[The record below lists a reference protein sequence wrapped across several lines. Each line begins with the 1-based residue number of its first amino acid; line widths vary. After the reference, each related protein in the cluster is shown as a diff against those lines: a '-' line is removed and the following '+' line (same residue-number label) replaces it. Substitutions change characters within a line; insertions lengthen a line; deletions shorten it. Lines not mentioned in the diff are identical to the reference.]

1 MKKEE
6 SKMTPKRIA
15 AIVALVL
22 LALLYIVTFFVAL
35 FAPVDKGNLFA
46 ACLMATI
53 AVPLLAWIYIWLYGQ
68 MTGKKTMADLNLM
81 QTGEDALDDQE
92 TSEEEAEEMPV
103 ANAEDTVE

>member
-1 MKKEE
+1 MKKEN

-15 AIVALVL
+15 AIAALVL
-22 LALLYIVTFFVAL
+22 LVLLYVVTFFVAL

-81 QTGEDALDDQE
+81 QGEDADVTDAE
-92 TSEEEAEEMPV
+92 TSDEDVPSDAE
-103 ANAEDTVE
+103 

>member
-1 MKKEE
+1 MKKED

-68 MTGKKTMADLNLM
+68 MTGKKTIADLNLM
-81 QTGEDALDDQE
+81 QTGEDAFVD
-92 TSEEEAEEMPV
+92 SESDVEVTEEKPADSTDKE
-103 ANAEDTVE
+103 

>member
-1 MKKEE
+1 MKKEN
-6 SKMTPKRIA
+6 SKMTPKRMA

-22 LALLYIVTFFVAL
+22 LVLLYVVTFFVAL

-68 MTGKKTMADLNLM
+68 MTGKRTMADLNLM
-81 QTGEDALDDQE
+81 QGEDADVTDAE
-92 TSEEEAEEMPV
+92 TSDEDVTSDAE
-103 ANAEDTVE
+103 

>member
-1 MKKEE
+1 MKKEN
-6 SKMTPKRIA
+6 SKMTPKRMA

-22 LALLYIVTFFVAL
+22 LVLLYVVTFFVAL

-68 MTGKKTMADLNLM
+68 MTGKRTMADLNLM
-81 QTGEDALDDQE
+81 QGEDADVTDAE
-92 TSEEEAEEMPV
+92 TSDADVTSDAE
-103 ANAEDTVE
+103 

>member
-1 MKKEE
+1 MKKEN
-6 SKMTPKRIA
+6 SKMTPKRMA

-22 LALLYIVTFFVAL
+22 LVLLYVVTFFVAL

-81 QTGEDALDDQE
+81 QGEDADVTDAE
-92 TSEEEAEEMPV
+92 TSD
-103 ANAEDTVE
+103 EDVTSDAK

>member
-1 MKKEE
+1 MKKKD

-81 QTGEDALDDQE
+81 QTDALENQE
-92 TSEEEAEEMPV
+92 TEGDEQEMAAEESD
-103 ANAEDTVE
+103 AE

>member
-81 QTGEDALDDQE
+81 QTGEDALDGQE
-92 TSEEEAEEMPV
+92 TGEEEAEEMPV
-103 ANAEDTVE
+103 TNAEDTVE

>member
-1 MKKEE
+1 MKKDN
-6 SKMTPKRIA
+6 SKMTPKRMA

-22 LALLYIVTFFVAL
+22 LVLLYVVTFFVAL

-68 MTGKKTMADLNLM
+68 MTGKRTMADLNLM
-81 QTGEDALDDQE
+81 QGEDADVTDAE
-92 TSEEEAEEMPV
+92 TSDRKSV
-103 ANAEDTVE
+103 V